1 MAPGLIRG
9 SALIVVR
16 RKQSSRPASVLLG
29 QLFLFSVVAAFWAPA
44 AGAGNV
50 IRDRVSGCGTSN
62 PFPSD
67 GESIRWYGACQDGL
81 LSGHGTLIW
90 YQNGQETQ
98 RNEGTFWAGE
108 MHGPITTTYPDRTQ
122 LIGTYQAGM
131 RNGQF
136 MTFRTDGSHTVS
148 IFDRGQLIS
157 ERQVGASLQSPAFQ
171 SPRQTGTAGT
181 AGSSYSRTAASAP
194 NPQRGFART
203 AARSSLA
210 QNDGWP
216 TNSRIDI
223 GMTDDTVV
231 ISGSGIEN
239 NYSGA
244 FIGSNAY
251 QVANAGRADAP
262 RYRYGNGRFQAPLP
276 AMATAPAAVG
286 TDTGAADKLT
296 PRNAPPVATPVAAP
310 QPAMQIAQ
318 TGNFSNPAPAAPPA
332 AAPSEG
338 SAYRSAPPATPQA
351 RIATPEQRFVAALSA
366 EQAGQTEQALASYS
380 ALAAQYPQSQVAQ
393 LAGERMARLTQA
405 AATPQRI
412 DPRSAAEK
420 AAAAT
425 RMSERD
431 TSPLFSRNAEIG
443 SYVCSLQGL
452 FGGQS
457 KWCGIVR
464 DSNAAYH
471 FVEVTRVKADGF
483 FNIGFTRAPCTGNTF
498 INYFSRGIRV
508 TVPKNC
514 MGPVW

>member
-1 MAPGLIRG
+1 M
-9 SALIVVR
+9 IVVR
-16 RKQSSRPASVLLG
+16 RKQSGRPASVLLG
-29 QLFLFSVVAAFWAPA
+29 QLFLFTVVAAFWAPA

-50 IRDRVSGCGTSN
+50 IHDRVSGCGTSN
-62 PFPSD
+62 PFPTD

-136 MTFRTDGSHTVS
+136 MTFRTDGSHTLS

-157 ERQVGASLQSPAFQ
+157 ERQVGASLQSPQFQ
-171 SPRQTGTAGT
+171 SPRQKDTTGNQTTTARVFSPALQQGLSR
-181 AGSSYSRTAASAP
+181 APAQSSPALSDWRH
-194 NPQRGFART
+194 
-203 AARSSLA
+203 
-210 QNDGWP
+210 
-216 TNSRIDI
+216 TNSRIGI
-223 GMTDDTVV
+223 GSADDTVV

-239 NYSGA
+239 GYNSA
-244 FIGSNAY
+244 FTVSDAY
-251 QVANAGRADAP
+251 QIASAGRADAP
-262 RYRYGNGRFQAPLP
+262 RYHYGDGRFQVPYSAI
-276 AMATAPAAVG
+276 AAAPAAVSAG
-286 TDTGAADKLT
+286 PSAAADKLI
-296 PRNAPPVATPVAAP
+296 PRNAPPPVAAP
-310 QPAMQIAQ
+310 VPTPQPAIQ
-318 TGNFSNPAPAAPPA
+318 TVQASNFSSPAYAAPAA
-332 AAPSEG
+332 
-338 SAYRSAPPATPQA
+338 PQA

-366 EQAGQTEQALASYS
+366 EQAGETEQALASYS
-380 ALAAQYPQSQVAQ
+380 ALTAQYPQSQVAQ
-393 LAGERMARLTQA
+393 LAGERMAGLMQSSA
-405 AATPQRI
+405 APQRI
-412 DPRSAAEK
+412 ASQNAAVE
-420 AAAAT
+420 ASTAT
-425 RMSERD
+425 SMPERD

-471 FVEVTRVKADGF
+471 FVEVTRVEADGF
-483 FNIGFTRAPCTGNTF
+483 FSIGFTRAPCTGNTF

>member
-1 MAPGLIRG
+1 MGGVFAPGLIRG

-16 RKQSSRPASVLLG
+16 RKQSGRPASVLLG
-29 QLFLFSVVAAFWAPA
+29 QLFLFTLVATFSVPV
-44 AGAGNV
+44 AGAGNI

-98 RNEGTFWAGE
+98 RNDGTFWAGE

-122 LIGTYQAGM
+122 LVGTYQAGM

-157 ERQVGASLQSPAFQ
+157 ERQVSASFQSPQFQ
-171 SPRQTGTAGT
+171 SPRQTGTARSTPFT
-181 AGSSYSRTAASAP
+181 ARASAP
-194 NPQRGFART
+194 DPQHISARR
-203 AARSSLA
+203 AAQSSLA
-210 QNDGWP
+210 PTDWRP
-216 TNSRIDI
+216 TNSRIGI
-223 GMTDDTVV
+223 GTADNTVV
-231 ISGSGIEN
+231 ISGNGIEN
-239 NYSGA
+239 SYGGA
-244 FIGSNAY
+244 FTASDTY
-251 QVANAGRADAP
+251 QVASAGRTKAP
-262 RYRYGNGRFQAPLP
+262 RYHYDDGGRFQPPSP
-276 AMATAPAAVG
+276 AMAAAPAAISTG
-286 TDTGAADKLT
+286 AGGAADQLT
-296 PRNAPPVATPVAAP
+296 PRNAPPATAPP
-310 QPAMQIAQ
+310 QPAMQ
-318 TGNFSNPAPAAPPA
+318 TGQASNFSSPAHIAPPA
-332 AAPSEG
+332 AEQGAS
-338 SAYRSAPPATPQA
+338 QA
-351 RIATPEQRFVAALSA
+351 WIATPEQRFVAALSA

-393 LAGERMARLTQA
+393 LAGERMALLTQSSA
-405 AATPQRI
+405 APQRMA
-412 DPRSAAEK
+412 PQRASEQVTAPTNAAEQGT
-420 AAAAT
+420 A
-425 RMSERD
+425 
-431 TSPLFSRNAEIG
+431 PLFSRNAEIG